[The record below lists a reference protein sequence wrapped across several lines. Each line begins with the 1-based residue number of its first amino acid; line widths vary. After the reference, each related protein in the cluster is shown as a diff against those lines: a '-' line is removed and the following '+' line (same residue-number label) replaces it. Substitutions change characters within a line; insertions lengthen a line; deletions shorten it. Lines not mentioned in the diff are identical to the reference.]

1 MSFETAPPSFDE
13 AQLAR
18 HLIAPTFVGLGAVL
32 GLEAIDHQVE
42 GLRAQEVQV
51 DDALATAQD
60 AAVLGQPDVSVSDIT
75 SGLTSSGRPS
85 TIGYFLA
92 YKLEAFAAPVQLW
105 SGLGRVVSLVGM
117 AALVSGVLIGM
128 SEGLQSGKAASS
140 PAASG
145 PAAAPPAA
153 KRAAPRRRKTTPA

>member
-75 SGLTSSGRPS
+75 SGLTFSGRPS

-117 AALVSGVLIGM
+117 AALVSGVRIFVRDVG
-128 SEGLQSGKAASS
+128 
-140 PAASG
+140 G
-145 PAAAPPAA
+145 PRNAFRLL
-153 KRAAPRRRKTTPA
+153 RAFPSHFRLDLDKDL